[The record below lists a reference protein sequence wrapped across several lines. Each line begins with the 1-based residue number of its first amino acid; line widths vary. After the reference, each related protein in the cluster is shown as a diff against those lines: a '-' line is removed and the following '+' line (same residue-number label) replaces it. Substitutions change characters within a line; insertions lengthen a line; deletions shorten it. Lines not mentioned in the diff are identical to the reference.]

1 MDNATIGVIVVSVL
15 MVIGGVMTSGGGL
28 GSPRE
33 RLPILKQGEG
43 QGQGQAGGRKTKKS
57 RRR

>member
-1 MDNATIGVIVVSVL
+1 
-15 MVIGGVMTSGGGL
+15 MTSGGGL
-28 GSPRE
+28 PRT
-33 RLPILKQGEG
+33 LPPRINQGEG